1 MNLMRTTKPGFD
13 RRALATQAMQAAIA
27 CRAKAKLDQHGPIC
41 IYGLCETLGVTV
53 RFNAST
59 WRGCTSG
66 ARRRASTS
74 RRTAR
79 CRGAL
84 PARHRWPE
92 PRNFRCRQGIFWF
105 DPQNG
110 RGSPREIKCKQ
121 SVIRAIPANETGV
134 GREWNPSVSGLAAEF
149 GNPPTSSRIFVA
161 TEPLTFLQPKTIAAF
176 SLSLLVH

>member
-134 GREWNPSVSGLAAEF
+134 GRGMESICQ
-149 GNPPTSSRIFVA
+149 RIGRGIW
-161 TEPLTFLQPKTIAAF
+161 EPLDVVPNFCCN
-176 SLSLLVH
+176 